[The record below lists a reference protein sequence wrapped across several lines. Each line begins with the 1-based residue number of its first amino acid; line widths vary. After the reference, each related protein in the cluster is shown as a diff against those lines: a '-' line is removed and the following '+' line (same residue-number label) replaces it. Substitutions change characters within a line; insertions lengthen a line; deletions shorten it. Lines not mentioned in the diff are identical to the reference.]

1 MRRGTPGAS
10 GYAGGAPLA
19 DLGRARRVSLSSGAE
34 LWRLASADRSVAER
48 LERLGSRGIGG
59 FVDAGEDDE
68 GVWLVR
74 APLEPTLS
82 RWMKEHDGPRP
93 WRDVLALALSLAER
107 LLVCERESL
116 FPGSLTP
123 RVVRVASASDAELRA
138 DGLVSTL
145 VGGNAAAGAS
155 PGESA
160 SPRWIAP
167 EQAIG
172 APADNAANRYVFG
185 LILYRMLSGEHA
197 FQGRGLRLGLEEQA
211 QRPPAPFVETIATGL
226 PPGLQS
232 FCLGLLD
239 PDRARRPRG
248 AKEMVEQISS
258 FISPEKARAP
268 ERSSLPT
275 SEDEPPPASQMRPR
289 TQPKKRA
296 KSKRSW
302 RAFAF
307 ALAPLA
313 GGLLLGGV
321 VLSALGAPTAK
332 PEEGERA
339 FTREPI
345 NARTTLAAD
354 CASCHPRQA
363 GEWHRSV
370 MAHSVKSPMFQSL
383 EILIQEQVGKE
394 QDCPEGAGILRRADA
409 STACR
414 DRASGL
420 PVTGSG
426 GEHWCVN
433 CHSPAYNLKADLPAW
448 DGRGGNAA
456 SRQPLRDLLSESAME
471 GISCGFCHQV
481 HGPVRPGD
489 LARGGYEGN
498 PFWTSI
504 RTGEKFLMRPEDR
517 AGKFGIA
524 NSGYSLDPTEIV
536 SIALGRER
544 QVAGGVHARPS
555 DEAKEY
561 LGSSQFCGACH
572 DVRLFGSDVIGS
584 RKGENF
590 KRLRNAYSEWIDYA
604 AGERSAGRK
613 VDSCQNCH
621 MSSFPGVCEQGDPKD
636 PDDLPE
642 AIKRACPP
650 GTHFVAKKP
659 GSLVN
664 GRSATSS
671 PDATDLHPHYFS
683 GIDVP
688 LADEFPDALMDEKTT
703 DLAGIPLGAKQRRD
717 LLLAA
722 ALDLRLETPAIRG
735 RQLDVP
741 LVVEN
746 VGGGHRVPAGFSQE
760 REIWIQL
767 TVTDARGE
775 VVYEVGR
782 VDRDDEDLRDRTFLR
797 INTDDRFLDGA
808 GRPLGVFGA
817 DVADG
822 PDVGRWNPNPNRGG
836 TTFRGRGL
844 ANFQNGFMRCV
855 VCIGVVDS
863 LGRCQPAPG
872 QERSRADRFAD
883 GAYDIDTGE
892 CKSNLLGDEALFET
906 YFPVGSLDATRGVL
920 KGPDAIIDTRSLPPK
935 VPIRYIYELDT
946 RDRPRPFQVDARLMF
961 RAFPPYLVRA
971 FIDYEKRQ
979 ARAGKRPS
987 GPLMTESALARLE
1000 VVEIAK
1006 VRAVV
1011 R

>member
-1 MRRGTPGAS
+1 MKRGTPGAS
-10 GYAGGAPLA
+10 GYAGGPPLG
-19 DLGRARRVSLSSGAE
+19 DLGRARRVSLADSRE
-34 LWRLASADRSVAER
+34 LWRLSSSDRSIAER

-59 FVDAGEDDE
+59 FVDAGEDDD

-74 APLEPTLS
+74 AALEPTLA

-107 LLVCERESL
+107 LAVCERESL
-116 FPGSLTP
+116 FPGSITP
-123 RVVRVASASDAELRA
+123 RVIRVTADNDVELRA

-145 VGGNAAAGAS
+145 VGANAQAGAS

-167 EQAIG
+167 EQALG

-211 QRPPAPFVETIATGL
+211 QRPPAPFADAIATVL

-232 FCLGLLD
+232 FCLALLD
-239 PDRARRPRG
+239 PDRARRPKT
-248 AKEMVEQISS
+248 AKDIVDHLSG
-258 FISPEKARAP
+258 FISPEKSRVSA
-268 ERSSLPT
+268 ERVSLPT
-275 SEDEPPPASQMRPR
+275 GEEEAPASRMRPR
-289 TQPKKRA
+289 TRTKTGA
-296 KSKRSW
+296 KSKRRW
-302 RAFAF
+302 Q
-307 ALAPLA
+307 ALAFTLAPIVGGLGLA
-313 GGLLLGGV
+313 GIALAA
-321 VLSALGAPTAK
+321 LSAPSAR
-332 PEEGERA
+332 PETGDRA

-345 NARTTLAAD
+345 STKTTLASD

-383 EILIQEQVGKE
+383 EILIQEQVGKD
-394 QDCPEGAGILRRADA
+394 QDCPDGAGILRRVNAN
-409 STACR
+409 TACR
-414 DRASGL
+414 DRTSGL

-433 CHSPAYNLKADLPAW
+433 CHSPAANLTANIPAW
-448 DGRGGNAA
+448 DARGGDPS

-498 PFWTSI
+498 PFWTSTS
-504 RTGEKFLMRPEDR
+504 TGQKFSMRPEDR
-517 AGKFGIA
+517 DGKFGIA

-572 DVRLFGSDVIGS
+572 DVRLFGTDVIGA
-584 RKGENF
+584 RKGETF
-590 KRLRNAYSEWIDYA
+590 KRLRNAYSEWVDYA
-604 AGERSAGRK
+604 AGERRAGRK
-613 VDSCQNCH
+613 VEGCQSCH
-621 MSSFPGVCEQGDPKD
+621 MSAFPGVCEQGDPKD
-636 PDDLPE
+636 VDTLPE

-650 GTHFVAKKP
+650 GTHFVSKKP
-659 GSLVN
+659 GTLVS

-671 PDATDLHPHYFS
+671 TEATDLHPHYFS

-722 ALDLRLETPAIRG
+722 ALDLRLETPEIHG

-741 LVVEN
+741 IVVEN

-767 TVTDARGE
+767 TVTDARGD
-775 VVYEVGR
+775 VIYEVGR

-844 ANFQNGFMRCV
+844 ANFQNGFLRCV

-872 QERSRADRFAD
+872 QERSRADRYAD

-946 RDRPRPFQVDARLMF
+946 RDRPRPFRVDARLMF

-987 GPLMTESALARLE
+987 GPLMTESALERLE

>member
-1 MRRGTPGAS
+1 LKRGTPSAS
-10 GYAGGAPLA
+10 GFTGERTLG
-19 DLGRARRVSLSSGAE
+19 DLGRARRFALPDARE
-34 LWRLASADRSVAER
+34 LWRMAAGDRSVAER
-48 LERLGSRGIGG
+48 LERLGSRGVGG
-59 FVDAGEDDE
+59 FVVAGEDDE

-74 APLEPTLS
+74 APLEPTLA

-93 WRDVLALALSLAER
+93 WRDVLRLAISLGER
-107 LLVCERESL
+107 LAVCERESL
-116 FPGSLTP
+116 FPGTIAP
-123 RVVRVASASDAELRA
+123 RVITVTNDLAAELRA
-138 DGLVSTL
+138 DGLVGTL
-145 VGGNAAAGAS
+145 VGATGAAGAS

-167 EQAIG
+167 EQAMG
-172 APADNAANRYVFG
+172 APPDNAANRYVFG

-211 QRPPAPFVETIATGL
+211 QRPPAPFAEAIASGL

-232 FCLGLLD
+232 FCLQLLD
-239 PDRARRPRG
+239 PDRAQRPRT
-248 AKEMVEQISS
+248 AQAIVERLQGFLDPSASRVAPGPRSASS
-258 FISPEKARAP
+258 D
-268 ERSSLPT
+268 
-275 SEDEPPPASQMRPR
+275 DEPPPASEVRPR
-289 TQPKKRA
+289 AKRPERP
-296 KSKRSW
+296 RSNE
-302 RAFAF
+302 RLRS
-307 ALAPLA
+307 LAYAIVPIA
-313 GGLLLGGV
+313 GGLALGGIL
-321 VLSALGAPTAK
+321 LSMLGSPSAK
-332 PEEGERA
+332 PEAASRSL
-339 FTREPI
+339 TREPI
-345 NARTTLAAD
+345 SANTTLASD

-383 EILIQEQVGKE
+383 EMLIEEQVGKDR
-394 QDCPEGAGILRRADA
+394 DCPDGAGILRRVNNN
-409 STACR
+409 TACR

-420 PVTGSG
+420 PITGSG

-433 CHSPAYNLKADLPAW
+433 CHSPSYNLRADLPAW
-448 DGRGGNAA
+448 DGIGGDAS
-456 SRQPLRDLLSESAME
+456 SRQPLRDLLSDRAME

-504 RTGEKFLMRPEDR
+504 RTGERFSMRPEDNK
-517 AGKFGIA
+517 GKFGIA
-524 NSGYSLDPTEIV
+524 NSGYSLDPSEIV
-536 SIALGRER
+536 SVALGLER
-544 QVAGGVHARPS
+544 QVQGGVHARPT
-555 DEAKEY
+555 DEAKAY
-561 LGSSQFCGACH
+561 LGTSEFCGACH
-572 DVRLFGSDVIGS
+572 DVRLFGTDVIGVS
-584 RKGENF
+584 KGEHF
-590 KRLRNAYSEWIDYA
+590 KRLRNAYSEWVDYST
-604 AGERSAGRK
+604 GERRAGREAA
-613 VDSCQNCH
+613 SCQGCH
-621 MSSFPGVCEQGDPKD
+621 MSAFPGICEKGDPTSVE
-636 PDDLPE
+636 DLPQ
-642 AIKRACPP
+642 AIRRACPP

-659 GSLVN
+659 GTLVL

-671 PDATDLHPHYFS
+671 TKATELHPHYFS

-722 ALDLRLETPAIRG
+722 ALELSLETPRIVG
-735 RQLDVP
+735 RQLEVP
-741 LVVEN
+741 IVVEN

-760 REIWIQL
+760 REIWVHL
-767 TVTDARGE
+767 TVKDGRGD
-775 VVYEVGR
+775 VAYEVGR
-782 VDRDDEDLRDRTFLR
+782 VDRDDEDLRDKSFLR

-822 PDVGRWNPNPNRGG
+822 PDIGRWSPNPNRGG

-844 ANFQNGFMRCV
+844 ANFQNGFLRCV

-872 QERSRADRFAD
+872 QERARADRFAD

-892 CKSNLLGDEALFET
+892 CKSNLFGEEALFET
-906 YFPVGSLDATRGVL
+906 YFPVGALDATRGVL

-935 VPIRYIYELDT
+935 VPIRYVYELET
-946 RDRPRPFQVDARLMF
+946 RDRPRPFRVEARLMF

-971 FIDYEKRQ
+971 FIDYEERQ

-987 GPLMTESALARLE
+987 GPLMTKSALARLE

>member
-1 MRRGTPGAS
+1 
-10 GYAGGAPLA
+10 
-19 DLGRARRVSLSSGAE
+19 VSLSDGRE
-34 LWRLASADRSVAER
+34 LWRLASADRSIAER
-48 LERLGSRGIGG
+48 LERLGSRGIGC
-59 FVDAGEDDE
+59 FCDAGEDDD

-74 APLEPTLS
+74 ASLEPTLA
-82 RWMKEHDGPRP
+82 RWLKEHDGPRP
-93 WRDVLALALSLAER
+93 WRSVLARALALAER
-107 LLVCERESL
+107 LAACERESL
-116 FPGSLTP
+116 FPGSITP
-123 RVVRVASASDAELRA
+123 RVIRVTGEHEVELRA

-145 VGGNAAAGAS
+145 VGANAAAGAS

-167 EQAIG
+167 EQALG
-172 APADNAANRYVFG
+172 APSDNAANRYVFG

-211 QRPPAPFVETIATGL
+211 QRPPAPFADAIASGL

-239 PDRARRPRG
+239 PDRARRPKS
-248 AKEMVEQISS
+248 AKDIVQQLEA
-258 FISPEKARAP
+258 FLLPEKVRIALP
-268 ERSSLPT
+268 ERSSTPT
-275 SEDEPPPASQMRPR
+275 DEEDAPPASQMRSR
-289 TQPKKRA
+289 TRPKAKPPSNDRWQKRA
-296 KSKRSW
+296 LSV
-302 RAFAF
+302 APFVGGL
-307 ALAPLA
+307 ALAGIALA
-313 GGLLLGGV
+313 
-321 VLSALGAPTAK
+321 AIGAPSA
-332 PEEGERA
+332 ESQGGERA

-345 NARTTLAAD
+345 GKNTTLAQD

-370 MAHSVKSPMFQSL
+370 MSHSVKSPMFQSL
-383 EILIQEQVGKE
+383 EILIQEQVGKD
-394 QDCPEGAGILRRADA
+394 QDCPDGAGILRRANA
-409 STACR
+409 NTACR

-420 PVTGSG
+420 PITGSG

-433 CHSPAYNLKADLPAW
+433 CHSPAYNLNADLPAW
-448 DGRGGNAA
+448 DGRGGNAS
-456 SRQPLRDLLSESAME
+456 SRQPLRDLLSEQAME

-504 RTGEKFLMRPEDR
+504 TTGQKFSMRPEDR
-517 AGKFGIA
+517 QGKFGIA
-524 NSGYSLDPTEIV
+524 NSGYSLDPTEIISV
-536 SIALGRER
+536 ALGPER

-555 DEAKEY
+555 QEAKEY
-561 LGSSQFCGACH
+561 LASSQFCGACH
-572 DVRLFGSDVIGS
+572 DVRLFGTDVIGA
-584 RKGENF
+584 RKGEQF
-590 KRLRNAYSEWIDYA
+590 KRLRNGYSEWVDYA
-604 AGERSAGRK
+604 DGERRAGRK

-621 MSSFPGVCEQGDPKD
+621 MSSFPGVCEPGEPQDPESQ
-636 PDDLPE
+636 PE
-642 AIKRACPP
+642 AIQRACPP
-650 GTHFVAKKP
+650 GTRFVAKKP
-659 GSLVN
+659 GTLVS
-664 GRSATSS
+664 GRVATSS
-671 PDATDLHPHYFS
+671 SEATQLHPHYFS

-722 ALDLRLETPAIRG
+722 ALELRLETPELRG
-735 RQLDVP
+735 RQLEVP
-741 LVVEN
+741 IVVEN

-767 TVTDARGE
+767 TVTDARGD

-782 VDRDDEDLRDRTFLR
+782 VDRDDEDLRDKTFLR

-844 ANFQNGFMRCV
+844 ANFQNGFLRCV

-872 QERSRADRFAD
+872 QERSRADRYAD

-892 CKSNLLGDEALFET
+892 CRSNLLGDEALFEVF
-906 YFPVGSLDATRGVL
+906 FPVGSLDATRGVL

-935 VPIRYIYELDT
+935 VPIRYIYELET
-946 RDRPRPFQVDARLMF
+946 RDRPRPYRIDARLMF